1 MIRFFYSNTG
11 IKNKI
16 QLDPLLILGFVD
28 GEGCFHVSILQ
39 NSKLKTGY
47 MVSQWFEIHIHLK
60 NEEVLMQIKEQLGVG
75 NIYKSGQSV
84 RLKVQS
90 IKELKIL
97 LDFFQNNK
105 LITQKRADYLLFC
118 DLFNLV
124 EQKKNTLLKRV

>member
-1 MIRFFYSNTG
+1 M
-11 IKNKI
+11 
-16 QLDPLLILGFVD
+16 D

-47 MVSQWFEIHIHLK
+47 MVSQWLEIHIHLK
-60 NEEVLMQIKEQLGVG
+60 NEEVLMQIKEQLGLG
-75 NIYKSGQSV
+75 DIYKSGQSV

-118 DLFNLV
+118 DVFNLV
-124 EQKKNTLLKRV
+124 EQKKTHY